1 MTSNYLKT
9 LLLIGGAYADIPLI
23 RAAKALGYHVTTTSL
38 NTESPG
44 HRYADSYYPA
54 DYSDGEAMLALAKR
68 LEVQAVCAGC
78 NDICAL
84 SAAYVAEKLGLP
96 GHDTYATAQII
107 HHKDA
112 YRKFAVEHGII
123 TPAAQ
128 GFSGVE
134 EALSYVRK
142 QSLPLIIKPVDLGSG
157 AGIARIDAKHEA
169 RPLLEKAFS
178 LSKEK
183 RVVIEKF
190 ISGSCHGFSSFLRD
204 GKLVFSFF
212 DNEHYFKNPY
222 LVSAAS
228 TPSIVS
234 EQVKQNLCAAAEK
247 IAGILQLKD
256 GIFHVQFILH
266 EGNPY
271 IIEICRRPPGD
282 WYITFV
288 QHATGVDY
296 PAWIIKSAAGMDL
309 SRLSQVETTGFFTR
323 HCIMSAKH
331 GTITDI
337 VFDKTIESNVLEKF
351 MLYAP
356 GDRIDNRLIERL
368 GIVFLEF
375 DSLEE
380 MLDKTERMQALIRV
394 EVA

>member
-1 MTSNYLKT
+1 MTSNHLKSM
-9 LLLIGGAYADIPLI
+9 LLIGGAYADIPLI
-23 RAAKALGYHVTTTSL
+23 QAAQALGYHVTTTGL
-38 NTESPG
+38 NAGSPG
-44 HRYADSYYPA
+44 HRYADNYHQL
-54 DYSDGEAMLALAKR
+54 DYSDGEAMLTLAKQ
-68 LEVQAVCAGC
+68 LDVQAVCSGC

-84 SAAYVAEKLGLP
+84 SAAYVAEKLELP

-112 YRKFAVEHGII
+112 YRKFAVERDIL

-134 EALSYVRK
+134 DALGYVRK
-142 QSLPLIIKPVDLGSG
+142 QTLPLIVKPVDLGSG
-157 AGIARIDAKHEA
+157 AGIARIDAQHEA

-178 LSKEK
+178 LSKQK

-190 ISGSCHGFSSFLRD
+190 ISGSHHGFSSFLRN
-204 GKLVFSFF
+204 GRLVFSFF
-212 DNEHYFKNPY
+212 DNEYYFKNPY

-234 EQVKQNLCAAAEK
+234 AQAKEKLCAEAEK
-247 IAGILQLKD
+247 IARVLRLKD

-266 EGNPY
+266 EGKPY

-282 WYITFV
+282 WYISFV

-309 SRLSQVETTGFFTR
+309 SGLSQVETTGFFTR
-323 HCIMSAKH
+323 HCIMSAEG

-337 VFDKTIESNVLEKF
+337 VFDQTIESNVFEKF

-356 GDRIDNRLIERL
+356 GDRIDNFLIERL